1 MKSSI
6 SLLLVSIAI
15 VGMLSMPCLATAGGV
30 EASGGRISFM
40 GAIVEPTCSASV
52 ASIDTVA
59 SISTSH
65 NVTPLRFACGTA
77 RTATDSSQF
86 YSLTVVDL
94 DAATINHDR
103 VLDYFAGYV
112 KAADSRDK
120 AGKRVTPILVTQTY
134 E

>member
-59 SISTSH
+59 SMSTSH

-112 KAADSRDK
+112 KAAGNNMAAAK
-120 AGKRVTPILVTQTY
+120 LVTQTF

>member
-15 VGMLSMPCLATAGGV
+15 VGMLNMPCLATAGGV
-30 EASGGRISFM
+30 EASVGRISFM

-59 SISTSH
+59 SIATSH

-112 KAADSRDK
+112 KAAGNNMAAAK
-120 AGKRVTPILVTQTY
+120 LVTQTF